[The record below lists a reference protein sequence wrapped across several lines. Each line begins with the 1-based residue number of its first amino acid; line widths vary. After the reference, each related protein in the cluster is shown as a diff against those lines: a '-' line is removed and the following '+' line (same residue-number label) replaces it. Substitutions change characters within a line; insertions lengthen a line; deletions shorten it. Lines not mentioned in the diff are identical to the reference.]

1 MTQSHV
7 VSGLIAKRAELA
19 GQLASFQ
26 TEIDRI
32 SGTLANLDR
41 TIKLFAPEFDLR
53 TIKSK
58 RTNTR
63 STHFYNGEL
72 QRLTL
77 DILRQAGR
85 PLISREIG
93 EELLVIK
100 DLDSSSLD
108 SVQRR
113 LIAVLQRLRS
123 RGIVMVTDESAFP
136 IPWKLV
142 EPNVDLSS

>member
-19 GQLASFQ
+19 GQLASHQ
-26 TEIDRI
+26 TEIDHL
-32 SGTLANLDR
+32 SSTLANLDR

-58 RTNTR
+58 RTNKR

-85 PLISREIG
+85 PLISREIC
-93 EELLVIK
+93 EELLIIK
-100 DLDSSSLD
+100 DLESSALEV
-108 SVQRR
+108 VQRS
-113 LIAVLQRLRS
+113 LTAVLQRLRL
-123 RGIVMVTDESAFP
+123 RGIVIVTDDSAYP
-136 IPWKLV
+136 IPWKLA
-142 EPNVDLSS
+142 